1 MLSLHRLQAGV
12 RLLHCPLRLLVVFLR
27 VSVGDLV
34 ILRLYLAENCLLFAD
49 PVPHRSENILLLV
62 VYVTVLA
69 FVIRLRPFVDGHIP
83 MVVLPPLEVLFT
95 EGSMH
100 LWGEFRTLLQAFIE
114 VFESALLSRTIGS
127 H

>member
-1 MLSLHRLQAGV
+1 MLSLHRLQTGV
-12 RLLHCPLRLLVVFLR
+12 RLLHCPLCLLVVFLR

-34 ILRLYLAENCLLFAD
+34 ILRLYLAENGLFFAD
-49 PVPHRSENILLLV
+49 PVPHRSEYVLLLV

-69 FVIRLRPFVDGHIP
+69 FVIRLRPFVDSHIP
-83 MVVLPPLEVLFT
+83 VVVPSPLEILFT

-100 LWGEFRTLLQAFIE
+100 LWREFRTLLQAFIE

-127 H
+127 Y

>member
-1 MLSLHRLQAGV
+1 M
-12 RLLHCPLRLLVVFLR
+12 VFLR
-27 VSVGDLV
+27 VSVGYLV
-34 ILRLYLAENCLLFAD
+34 VLRLDLAENCLLFAD

-69 FVIRLRPFVDGHIP
+69 FVIRLRPFVDSHIP
-83 MVVLPPLEVLFT
+83 MGVPSPLEVLFT

-100 LWGEFRTLLQAFIE
+100 LWREFRTLLQALIE